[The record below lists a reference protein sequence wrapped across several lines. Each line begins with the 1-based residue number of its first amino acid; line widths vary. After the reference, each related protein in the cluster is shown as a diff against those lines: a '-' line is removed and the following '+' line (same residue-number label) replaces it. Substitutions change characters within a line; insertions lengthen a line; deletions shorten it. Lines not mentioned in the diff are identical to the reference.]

1 MNPFDQAWALLKM
14 PIVDTKV
21 PGLRVAHGFDE
32 PVRELH
38 EWHPMVG
45 SKTYGKW
52 KAKPELIGD
61 TMGQGNE
68 IEEMTPNDYFDRL
81 AEVGVKRAHGGPD
94 MYPVPHEATLLG
106 QSKEVQ
112 DRFEGRDK
120 IYAGMRW
127 HGMKPFG
134 DGTHDIERIMQGINE
149 GKVMAAPEIN
159 MAGDTLTG
167 GQEGGHRMDALRMLG
182 HGDTPIPVAITR
194 QTGGQQ

>member
-1 MNPFDQAWALLKM
+1 MNPFDQAWAVLKM

-38 EWHPMVG
+38 EWHPM
-45 SKTYGKW
+45 KWKW

-61 TMGQGNE
+61 TIGQGDE
-68 IEEMTPNDYFDRL
+68 IEEMTPNEYFDRL
-81 AEVGVKRAHGGPD
+81 AEVGVKRQHGGVD
-94 MYPVPHEATLLG
+94 IYPVPHEATLLG
-106 QSKEVQ
+106 QSKEIQ
-112 DRFEGRDK
+112 DKFEGRDK
-120 IYAGMRW
+120 IRAGMRW

-159 MAGDTLTG
+159 MAGDTPTG
-167 GQEGGHRMDALRMLG
+167 AQEGGHRMDALRMLG

-194 QTGGQQ
+194 QTEGQFQ

>member
-32 PVRELH
+32 PVRDLH
-38 EWHPMVG
+38 EWHPM
-45 SKTYGKW
+45 KWKW

-61 TMGQGNE
+61 TIGQGDE
-68 IEEMTPNDYFDRL
+68 IEEMTPNEYFDRL
-81 AEVGVKRAHGGPD
+81 AEVGVKRAHGGIDVPD
-94 MYPVPHEATLLG
+94 MYPVPHEKTLLG

-112 DRFEGRDK
+112 DRLEGRDK
-120 IYAGMRW
+120 IREGMRW
-127 HGMKPFG
+127 RGMKLFG
-134 DGTHDIERIMQGINE
+134 DGSRDVESIMQGINE

-159 MAGDTLTG
+159 MAGDTPTG
-167 GQEGGHRMDALRMLG
+167 AQEGGHRMDALRMLG

-194 QTGGQQ
+194 QTEGQFQ

>member
-32 PVRELH
+32 PVRDLH
-38 EWHPMVG
+38 EWHPM
-45 SKTYGKW
+45 KWKW

-61 TMGQGNE
+61 TIGQGDE
-68 IEEMTPNDYFDRL
+68 IEEMTPNEYFDRL
-81 AEVGVKRAHGGPD
+81 AEVGVKRAHGGIDVPD
-94 MYPVPHEATLLG
+94 MYPVPHEKTLLG

-112 DRFEGRDK
+112 DKLEGRDK
-120 IYAGMRW
+120 IREGMRW
-127 HGMKPFG
+127 RGMKLFG
-134 DGTHDIERIMQGINE
+134 DGSRDVESIMQGINE

-159 MAGDTLTG
+159 MAGDTPTG
-167 GQEGGHRMDALRMLG
+167 AQEGGHRMDALRMLG

-194 QTGGQQ
+194 QTDMG